1 MERTKTL
8 AGVVVAI
15 GGMTLLGVVFTVQTA
30 DLRWLFLGLPFTLL
44 LFLMARFAPTGYR
57 LTADGV
63 RVVRRGVPDKVLPYA
78 RIRGVDRVPRVLAG
92 LTLTGSKGVFGR
104 FGTFWS
110 PRLGVYRL
118 YMGNTDNVVW
128 LDTADGLV
136 GLAPDAPDEF
146 VARLQER
153 LARR

>member
-1 MERTKTL
+1 
-8 AGVVVAI
+8 
-15 GGMTLLGVVFTVQTA
+15 MTLLGVVFTIQTA
-30 DLRWLFLGLPFTLL
+30 DLRWLFLSLPFTLML
-44 LFLMARFAPTGYR
+44 VVMGRFAPIGYR
-57 LTADGV
+57 LAPDGL
-63 RVVRRGVPDKVLPYA
+63 RVVRRGVPDKVIRYD
-78 RIRGVDRVPRVLAG
+78 RIRGVDRAPRALSG

-118 YMGNTDNVVW
+118 YMANTDNVIW
-128 LDTADGLV
+128 LDTSDGLV
-136 GLAPDAPDEF
+136 GLSPDAPDEF

>member
-1 MERTKTL
+1 
-8 AGVVVAI
+8 
-15 GGMTLLGVVFTVQTA
+15 MTLLGIVLTIQAA
-30 DLRWLFLGLPFTLL
+30 DLRWLFLGLPFTLML
-44 LFLMARFAPTGYR
+44 AVMARFAPTAYR
-57 LTADGV
+57 LDADGIH
-63 RVVRRGVPDKVLPYA
+63 VVRRGVPDKVLPYR
-78 RIRGVDRVPRVLAG
+78 RIRGIDRAPRHLAG

-118 YMGNTDNVVW
+118 YMGNTDHVVW

-136 GLAPDAPDEF
+136 GLAPDAADEF

-153 LARR
+153 LARA